1 MGTKTIVTRTVKLF
15 GQGFGPVTELL
26 ITANGA
32 VVHNGA
38 VNSIPEELSDNQYT
52 ETGHAL
58 TSFEVPGDFIGQ
70 IPISIT
76 VQTGNL
82 ITTDSYYNYTLVQ
95 NPEDPENYIA
105 NSDLFGIITRNDEE
119 VIDPKTN
126 VEIDGITQIQEAR
139 EPGQLGEWYWKLP
152 TGSVL
157 TFDLNIVSAAIE
169 LPRTVTP

>member
-1 MGTKTIVTRTVKLF
+1 MITRTIKLF
-15 GQGFGPVTELL
+15 GQGFGTVTELL
-26 ITANGA
+26 ITVNGA
-32 VVHNGA
+32 VVHNGE
-38 VNSIPEELSDNQYT
+38 VNSIPEALPDDQYT
-52 ETGHAL
+52 GTGQAL
-58 TSFEVPGDFIGQ
+58 VSFEVPGDFIGQ

-82 ITTDSYYNYTLVQ
+82 ITTDSYYNYTPVQ

-105 NSDLFGIITRNDEE
+105 NSDFFGIIIRNNEE

-126 VEIDGITQIQEAR
+126 VEIDGITQMQQAR